1 MEFHAG
7 LYTALVNLRSDA
19 EVSFDGAGSSDRV
32 DDTIGN
38 DWEENEDKVNIV
50 VVSCRFISVKALTGD
65 I

>member
-32 DDTIGN
+32 DDAIGN
-38 DWEENEDKVNIV
+38 DWEENEDKVNRSCSIV
-50 VVSCRFISVKALTGD
+50 PFHICKGLNW
-65 I
+65 